1 MVQSIKIICVA
12 AAVMINAVSA
22 FTAPRPSSM
31 WVPVQPRRLAPSP
44 LPATSSSMSTVS
56 GPATIDSP
64 SIEAPQKRR
73 RYDAD
78 EEHKMEED
86 KSILRIFNDSIN
98 TREYV
103 SRCLVQV
110 VGLSED
116 RAYETMMHAHEFGL
130 AAVGKYATPTAQMLA
145 ERLCV
150 SGVRADFV
158 QTDE

>member
-1 MVQSIKIICVA
+1 M
-12 AAVMINAVSA
+12 
-22 FTAPRPSSM
+22 
-31 WVPVQPRRLAPSP
+31 
-44 LPATSSSMSTVS
+44 
-56 GPATIDSP
+56 G
-64 SIEAPQKRR
+64 
-73 RYDAD
+73 
-78 EEHKMEED
+78 ED

-116 RAYETMMHAHEFGL
+116 KAYDTMMQAHEFGL